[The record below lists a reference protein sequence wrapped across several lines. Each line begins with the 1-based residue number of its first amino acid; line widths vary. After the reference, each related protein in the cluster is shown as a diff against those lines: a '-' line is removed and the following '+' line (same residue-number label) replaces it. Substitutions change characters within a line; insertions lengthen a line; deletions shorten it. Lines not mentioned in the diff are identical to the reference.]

1 LNIYRELLPKCK
13 NLGHRA
19 AVAHELECIAFILSK
34 KGDTQRA
41 AQLLGAA
48 QTLRELIDSSMTTME
63 QTEYENE
70 VSALHS
76 KMNEFDLE
84 KAWSEGRGMS
94 MDEAI
99 ENALR
104 E

>member
-1 LNIYRELLPKCK
+1 MEIYRELLPKWK
-13 NLGHRA
+13 DLGHRA

-34 KGDTQRA
+34 KGDSQRP

-48 QTLRELIDSSMTTME
+48 EAMREVIDSSMTTLE
-63 QTEYENE
+63 QAEYERE
-70 VSALHS
+70 VSTLQAN
-76 KMNEFDLE
+76 MNDVDLE
-84 KAWSEGRGMS
+84 KAWGEGRAMT